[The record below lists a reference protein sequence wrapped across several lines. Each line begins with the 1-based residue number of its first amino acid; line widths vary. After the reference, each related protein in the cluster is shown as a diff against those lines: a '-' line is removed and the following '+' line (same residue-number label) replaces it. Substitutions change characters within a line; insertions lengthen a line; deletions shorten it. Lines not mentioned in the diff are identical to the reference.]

1 MNAQTQRLESK
12 DGPNHDFFTQKQTFY
27 SIIRTAV
34 LSVTRLGHFRKLLM
48 TNILTKVAQI
58 FGFFLVYF
66 EKHNFR

>member
-27 SIIRTAV
+27 LKIRTAV
-34 LSVTRLGHFRKLLM
+34 LSVTRLGHF
-48 TNILTKVAQI
+48 NIHSKVAQV